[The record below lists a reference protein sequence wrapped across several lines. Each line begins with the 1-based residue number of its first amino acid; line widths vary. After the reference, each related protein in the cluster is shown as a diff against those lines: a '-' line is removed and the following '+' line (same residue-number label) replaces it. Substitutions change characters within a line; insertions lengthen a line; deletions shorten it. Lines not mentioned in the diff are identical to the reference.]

1 MAVFPKA
8 IYRFHA
14 LSIKIETQFFVET
27 ERAICKTIR
36 NIKTPEYPKTI
47 LNNKRTSGGIIP
59 DLKLYYA
66 EIVIQKCMVMVQ
78 RQCLHEM
85 ERSKIYHPVWSQRK
99 KKHGMHSLI
108 SGYYP
113 KSSEYPK
120 CNSQTTWSWRR
131 RKTKV

>member
-1 MAVFPKA
+1 METTPFKSHKLQFLGVTQTKQVNDFYDKNFKSLKKETENLRRWKGLPWSQINLVKMAVFPKA

-66 EIVIQKCMVMVQ
+66 EIVIKN
-78 RQCLHEM
+78 
-85 ERSKIYHPVWSQRK
+85 VW
-99 KKHGMHSLI
+99 
-108 SGYYP
+108 
-113 KSSEYPK
+113 
-120 CNSQTTWSWRR
+120 
-131 RKTKV
+131 

>member
-1 MAVFPKA
+1 MAVFPQA

-66 EIVIQKCMVMVQ
+66 EIVI
-78 RQCLHEM
+78 
-85 ERSKIYHPVWSQRK
+85 K
-99 KKHGMHSLI
+99 KMYGNGTETMPSLNGEI
-108 SGYYP
+108 
-113 KSSEYPK
+113 
-120 CNSQTTWSWRR
+120 
-131 RKTKV
+131 

>member
-47 LNNKRTSGGIIP
+47 LNNKRTSGRIIP

-66 EIVIQKCMVMVQ
+66 EIVIKN
-78 RQCLHEM
+78 
-85 ERSKIYHPVWSQRK
+85 VW
-99 KKHGMHSLI
+99 
-108 SGYYP
+108 
-113 KSSEYPK
+113 
-120 CNSQTTWSWRR
+120 
-131 RKTKV
+131 